1 MSFLLGSNADFLF
14 PVTVPVSVSSVSVL
28 TVQDVSPATIQSGN
42 REPFV
47 NLAGTSLVV
56 EVPTADT
63 NLFYSRLLSLTQK
76 LDSDSGVVDDNY
88 ESIVAVPSRAL
99 SDSFNIL
106 LQKLDDDIGVTDD
119 DYHSSLSYSA
129 SGYFG
134 VQFNSLM
141 DKLDADS
148 HVSDSDYSNLKII
161 ENQTI
166 TVNFNQNLTLASEIA
181 AVISHAVGASGNLD
195 VTSKNGFV
203 VMKSVVSGAD
213 AFVGIKNINSSLG
226 LTVRDVYG
234 TDHQLIPVSA
244 DISVVM
250 ASPKLA
256 AVSVTLDRNLFSV
269 NKPYFI
275 VMNDGGSQQVERIS
289 IVRQTLGSVNF
300 VAGI

>member
-14 PVTVPVSVSSVSVL
+14 PVASSVSVSSVSVL
-28 TVQDVSPATIQSGN
+28 TVQDVSPAVVQSGN

-63 NLFYSRLLSLTQK
+63 NLFYSRLVSVTQK
-76 LDSDSGVVDDNY
+76 LDNDTGVVDDNY
-88 ESIVAVPSRAL
+88 QNLVAIPSRSL
-99 SDSFNIL
+99 SDSFHIL

-119 DYHSSLSYSA
+119 DYHSSLSYSS
-129 SGYFG
+129 SGYFTI
-134 VQFNSLM
+134 QFNALM
-141 DKLDADS
+141 DKLDSDS
-148 HVSDSDYSNLKII
+148 HVGDSDYASLKIS

-166 TVNFNQNLTLASEIA
+166 TVNFNQNLLLASEVA
-181 AVISHAVGASGNLD
+181 AVVSHAVGSSGNLE

-203 VMKSVVSGAD
+203 VMKSVVSGSD
-213 AFVGIKNINSSLG
+213 AHIGIKNNNAPLG

-250 ASPKLA
+250 VSSNLA
-256 AVSVTLDRNLFSV
+256 AVSVSLDRNHFSV

-275 VMNDGGSQQVERIS
+275 VMNDGGSQQVERIDIS
-289 IVRQTLGSVNF
+289 RQTLGSVNF